1 VYPILQLPDG
11 ANVIVIDSPHSSK
24 AKLAYVGGNCSIQG
38 FDGDGVDQFWTVTGD
53 NVSSLAMVDFNLD
66 GHKELIV
73 GSEDYDLRVFSG
85 DELIGEISEADA
97 ITCLCPVDGG
107 SLYAYALANGSI
119 GVYNG
124 LERLWR
130 AKSKSQP
137 IALFS
142 YDVNDDGV
150 NELVTGWSSGKVEAR
165 SDKTGEIV
173 YKDTLDSAV
182 AGIVK
187 ADYKMDGN
195 EELICCSVEGE
206 VRGYLPT
213 SKKEGTGFE
222 DMVGD
227 QEALSRLNQIKQSL
241 LQELKNFDS
250 NEQTMKVSGDE
261 RTSLSSKMGVIPA
274 GTTIRTEFSV
284 VLASENVAIGPHLVL
299 SVQTSN
305 DTLIKCVA
313 VFAEGLFE
321 GESYI
326 SHPPE
331 ETLGAEVRIPFYP
344 PKDVPQELHVKA
356 LVGYSDNDQFHVFEI
371 HRPLPRF
378 ALYVPCAST
387 TKPSPASYVEFQLT
401 ERVSRVQSW
410 LSQSFLF
417 EPGEDMVTSPYLQ
430 VAFLSMRTQTPVIIK
445 FDPQDMG
452 KV

>member
-1 VYPILQLPDG
+1 
-11 ANVIVIDSPHSSK
+11 
-24 AKLAYVGGNCSIQG
+24 
-38 FDGDGVDQFWTVTGD
+38 
-53 NVSSLAMVDFNLD
+53 
-66 GHKELIV
+66 
-73 GSEDYDLRVFSG
+73 
-85 DELIGEISEADA
+85 
-97 ITCLCPVDGG
+97 
-107 SLYAYALANGSI
+107 
-119 GVYNG
+119 
-124 LERLWR
+124 
-130 AKSKSQP
+130 
-137 IALFS
+137 
-142 YDVNDDGV
+142 
-150 NELVTGWSSGKVEAR
+150 
-165 SDKTGEIV
+165 
-173 YKDTLDSAV
+173 
-182 AGIVK
+182 
-187 ADYKMDGN
+187 MDGN

-401 ERVSRVQSW
+401 ERVSRVRNWLTFGCTLTVGFCAIACIQSPNVHVYFQYYHDFDFK
-410 LSQSFLF
+410 QSSHAVHRSMLLLHQWMLCLMGMILLQSCIITCYIRMSVFAHATFTPETLL
-417 EPGEDMVTSPYLQ
+417 LQ
-430 VAFLSMRTQTPVIIK
+430 VHPFHIQPLDWHV
-445 FDPQDMG
+445 
-452 KV
+452 